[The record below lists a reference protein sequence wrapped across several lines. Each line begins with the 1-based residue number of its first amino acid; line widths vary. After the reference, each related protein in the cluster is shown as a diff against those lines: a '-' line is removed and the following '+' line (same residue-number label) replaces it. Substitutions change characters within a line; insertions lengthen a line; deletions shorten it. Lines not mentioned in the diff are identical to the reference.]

1 MGGIGSG
8 RPAQEDR
15 DTVESCRALDMNRR
29 KWAGCLKPGWAGA
42 WGWAQDGEQVASV
55 RLRAVEGPPGRGSC
69 RRSFQ
74 LGFSDQE
81 QHPAVGAKVEP
92 GDLCGDSAR

>member
-15 DTVESCRALDMNRR
+15 VTAESCRALDVNQLNR
-29 KWAGCLKPGWAGA
+29 AGCLKPGWAGA

-55 RLRAVEGPPGRGSC
+55 RLRAEEGPPGRGSC
-69 RRSFQ
+69 RLSFQ

-81 QHPAVGAKVEP
+81 QHPAVGTKVEP
-92 GDLCGDSAR
+92 GDPCEDSAR